1 MTELQNAIDAL
12 RKIKTQADLNA
23 LAEEWKRQMNY
34 IGANATRGMKK
45 GDTITWEYKGTV
57 KSGTIK
63 KLNHKTCEVVGAGGS
78 PFGST
83 TYKIY
88 CRDKYIIT
96 WFDIKYLYCTISC
109 GSCTIK

>member
-1 MTELQNAIDAL
+1 METLKSKRFVIRKSLIGSGVLVEFQN
-12 RKIKTQADLNA
+12 
-23 LAEEWKRQMNY
+23 
-34 IGANATRGMKK
+34 KK

-63 KLNHKTCEVVGAGGS
+63 KLNHKTCEVLGAGGS

-88 CRDKYIIT
+88 KSMIT
-96 WFDIKYLYCTISC
+96 
-109 GSCTIK
+109 GVV

>member
-1 MTELQNAIDAL
+1 MNALETAISAL
-12 RKIKTQADLNA
+12 RQLDTQADLNE
-23 LAEEWKRQMNY
+23 LAKAWKLQMNF
-34 IGANATRGMKK
+34 IGNQNARGLKK

-63 KLNHKTCEVVGAGGS
+63 KLNHKTCEVLGAGGS

-88 CRDKYIIT
+88 KSMIT
-96 WFDIKYLYCTISC
+96 
-109 GSCTIK
+109 GVV

>member
-1 MTELQNAIDAL
+1 MSTLENAIQAL
-12 RKIKTQADLNA
+12 RLIDNQADLNE
-23 LAEEWKRQMNY
+23 LAKQWKLQMSY
-34 IGANATRGMKK
+34 IGSKNKRGLKK

-88 CRDKYIIT
+88 KSMIT
-96 WFDIKYLYCTISC
+96 
-109 GSCTIK
+109 GVV